1 MLWAT
6 VVLVAAF
13 GAVFAQRIAG
23 GLAPAWDEWE
33 LCLGWLGLL
42 FALHF
47 CLGVLHCRGDEKILP
62 LVGMLTG
69 LGVVLKYRLGFLS
82 AADLLG
88 PRSLIYLVSAAS
100 LLLTFLLFRRRGLVY
115 LQRFYPLSAL
125 LGLGVLALILVYGSS
140 FRGARF
146 GPLLTTPSEALKVLL
161 VIYLAGFLSRKG
173 ESFQRTVCGLPRPPL
188 SAVLPF
194 VMVWSLPQILFACQ
208 HDLGLIVLFAL
219 LVIVLFY
226 IATGRLGYLFV
237 GGLATALMA
246 LVIYHF
252 QLHGKAR
259 INAWWDPWSDPLGT
273 GWQTVQAL
281 FALRAGAWDGMGLGA
296 GSPDRIP
303 VVESD
308 FIYAALAE
316 ELGLLGTGLIL
327 ACYLLLFWRGFLLAM
342 QTEDRFLSLLVA
354 GFTSILAIQTFL
366 NVGGV
371 IKLVPITGITLPF
384 ISHGGSSLLTCYT
397 MVGLL
402 LAISDQTATEAEGQ
416 ADGDPS
422 PEPQEPR

>member
-1 MLWAT
+1 LLWAT

-13 GAVFAQRIAG
+13 GAVFAQRMVA
-23 GLAPAWDEWE
+23 GLAPAWEDWGVG
-33 LCLGWLGLL
+33 LGWLGLL
-42 FALHF
+42 LVLHL
-47 CLGVLHCRGDEKILP
+47 CLGALHCRGDEKILP
-62 LVGMLTG
+62 VVGMLTG
-69 LGVVLKYRLGFLS
+69 LGVVLKYRLGLLTGP
-82 AADLLG
+82 DLLG
-88 PRSLIYLVSAAS
+88 PRSLVFPVSAAS
-100 LLLTFLLFRRRGLVY
+100 LLLVFLLFRRQGLVY

-125 LGLGVLALILVYGSS
+125 LGLGVLIFILVYGSS

-161 VIYLAGFLSRKG
+161 VIYLAGFLTRKG
-173 ESFQRTVCGLPRPPL
+173 DRFQRTVLGLPVPPL

-208 HDLGLIVLFAL
+208 HDLGLIVLFGL

-226 IATGRLGYLFV
+226 VATGRLGYLLV
-237 GGLATALMA
+237 GGLVTALLA
-246 LVIYHF
+246 LAIYHF
-252 QLHGKAR
+252 QPHGKVR
-259 INAWWDPWSDPLGT
+259 IDAWRDPWSDPLGA

-281 FALRAGAWDGMGLGA
+281 FALRAGAWDGTGLGA

-316 ELGLLGTGLIL
+316 ELGLIGAGLIL
-327 ACYLLLFWRGFLLAM
+327 VCYLLLFWRGYLIAA
-342 QTEDRFLSLLVA
+342 QTKDRFLCFLAA
-354 GFTSILAIQTFL
+354 GFTSLLAIQTFL

-371 IKLVPITGITLPF
+371 IKLIPITGITLPF

-397 MVGLL
+397 MAGLL
-402 LAISDQTATEAEGQ
+402 LAISDQTAAESESLVEADKPGEGRER
-416 ADGDPS
+416 P
-422 PEPQEPR
+422 